1 MATKAGNRD
10 NIGVGVAIEMN
21 VVGSARAAE
30 DIKKASS
37 AIDRSLNNVRNAVKL
52 HDDKLR
58 ELNKRY
64 KEGSITKQEYEA
76 IFNKLKF
83 QEDRRVARLEKEKNA
98 VLGLNNAESLL
109 ERKRRDRARMAG
121 MAAAGVSGLGLGGRA
136 AGAAR
141 FLGGT
146 AGLGAQAAGIGAG
159 FAGLSLV
166 KDSILAYA
174 DLEAK
179 VAGLQTLFG
188 EGLGTKL
195 TDQFRELAK
204 TTILTNNQLIENA
217 KTWASYGLTTDGLTD
232 RLRRLGTVA
241 GGNSEKFRA
250 LTIAFAQVNAQGKL
264 MGQEKNQLINAGF
277 SLQAVADAA
286 GISME
291 NFADAMKNGEI
302 RAEHLN
308 EALIKVTS
316 EGGLFAGYLEKQA
329 ETITGKMTV
338 LSSAWEEFLQTL
350 GKAEQGP
357 AAKFLDKMI
366 YAVEKMTQLAEM
378 YETGK
383 IPAGLGMGTEMTPR
397 FGGAGGVETGFD
409 FKDISTA
416 VDLLGG
422 LTGGSLEPI
431 SRMILST
438 GLFGEDASS
447 AAELYFRTLKSYV
460 DKGVLG
466 KEGFATPELQNISE
480 IERLQEEV
488 ARKNKKI
495 AERRALEAAIIDPE
509 TTAESFQKLIDS
521 ITSKGLLDE
530 VMKGSQTGLKYR
542 DVGEALFGGAD
553 AQNLMETMGDQ
564 WNEDRRKSQ
573 EEDAKKIQREIQ
585 ALEDQKKM
593 ANERHDFEMALL
605 KMQEADLNQRLAQEK
620 KIAAGP
626 AERDAMFTGG
636 SVEEFMFL
644 RRQTQANEAAKAT
657 KEAEDRAQEQRERLA
672 RQKDDIERA
681 RDQTF
686 SDIVEAIK
694 QLSGK
699 INALQD

>member
-1 MATKAGNRD
+1 MAKTTKLVGYGISFDMKLVGGTKTADDFTRVAKSVQKGLNSASNATKSFEIAQEQLNQALRNG
-10 NIGVGVAIEMN
+10 AISQKEY
-21 VVGSARAAE
+21 E
-30 DIKKASS
+30 DQLT
-37 AIDRSLNNVRNAVKL
+37 RLRF
-52 HDDKLR
+52 R
-58 ELNKRY
+58 ELKRQEQLE
-64 KEGSITKQEYEA
+64 KQRRAVAGLDKQESILA
-76 IFNKLKF
+76 
-83 QEDRRVARLEKEKNA
+83 KNRQ
-98 VLGLNNAESLL
+98 N
-109 ERKRRDRARMAG
+109 RARMAG

-146 AGLGAQAAGIGAG
+146 IGLGAEAAGIGAG

-308 EALIKVTS
+308 EALINVTS

-409 FKDISTA
+409 FGDISTA

-422 LTGGSLEPI
+422 LTPGSFEPI
-431 SRMILST
+431 SRMIIST

-447 AAELYFRTLKSYV
+447 AAELYFKAAKSYL
-460 DKGVLG
+460 DKGVSG

-480 IERLQEEV
+480 LERLQEEV

-530 VMKGSQTGLKYR
+530 VMKGSQTGLKYK
-542 DVGEALFGGAD
+542 DVKEALFGGD
-553 AQNLMETMGDQ
+553 QVNLMEQMGQD
-564 WNEDRRKSQ
+564 EDKRI
-573 EEDAKKIQREIQ
+573 EEERARSKELALKEEALINARMEHAKTLFDRE
-585 ALEDQKKM
+585 
-593 ANERHDFEMALL
+593 NERLDAEEKDVEKQLRKDKALA
-605 KMQEADLNQRLAQEK
+605 KAPQGVSFR
-620 KIAAGP
+620 
-626 AERDAMFTGG
+626 GG
-636 SVEEFMFL
+636 SVEEFQFL
-644 RRQTQANEAAKAT
+644 RQMTQRSEEAQAIREAAAKA
-657 KEAEDRAQEQRERLA
+657 EAQRDRINGERKAAEQRRDDFMTEMNMRL
-672 RQKDDIERA
+672 
-681 RDQTF
+681 
-686 SDIVEAIK
+686 VELENK
-694 QLSGK
+694 L
-699 INALQD
+699 D